1 MEYETKPEELTTKVE
16 LDDSAHAE
24 PALEI
29 DTDLIFDDDV
39 PFEQQETVDYAAEAR
54 KLAAEKLA
62 LEAKVKELTPKEPEI
77 KVPDK
82 PTLESCDFDAEEY
95 EKKYDE
101 WHQTKLKADSFGQKA
116 KARQEKQGKDW
127 QTRVDGYVSAK
138 KSFPKSDYVEAESIV
153 SGILTPAQQTI
164 LVARSCNPTQLVYA
178 LSKSKNKLKELA
190 ELDDDLLAFSYEVA
204 QLDHQMKTKSQ
215 PKPETRVTTG
225 RTPTLGNDASLNRL
239 RSEAEKTGD
248 YSKVLQYKKKQR
260 SK

>member
-1 MEYETKPEELTTKVE
+1 MEYETKPEELSTKVE
-16 LDDSAHAE
+16 IDDSALADT
-24 PALEI
+24 PLEI
-29 DTDLIFDDDV
+29 DTDLTFDDA
-39 PFEQQETVDYAAEAR
+39 PEETNQEEVDYAAEAKR
-54 KLAAEKLA
+54 LAAEKLA
-62 LEAKVKELTPKEPEI
+62 LEAKVKELTPKEPEV

-116 KARQEKQGKDW
+116 KAKQEKQEKDW
-127 QTRVDGYVSAK
+127 QTRVDGYVAAK
-138 KSFPKSDYVEAESIV
+138 KAFPKPDYVEAETLV
-153 SGILTPAQQTI
+153 QNTLTPAQQTI

-190 ELDDDLLAFSYEVA
+190 ETDDLIAFAYEIA
-204 QLDHQMKTKSQ
+204 HLDSQMKTKSQ
-215 PKPETRVTTG
+215 PKPEAKAITG

-239 RSEAEKTGD
+239 RAEAEKTGD
-248 YSKVLQYKKKQR
+248 YSKVVQYKKKQR